1 MRPTAPP
8 VLLGAWLCGGPRARR
23 RIEWFLAA
31 GRGARPLSTGDDVM
45 AAGVPR
51 GPLVA
56 QALCALRDLKLDGH
70 VRTLEDEHVAL
81 DRWTRALTMKGDLR

>member
-1 MRPTAPP
+1 
-8 VLLGAWLCGGPRARR
+8 
-23 RIEWFLAA
+23 
-31 GRGARPLSTGDDVM
+31 M

-56 QALCALRDLKLDGH
+56 QALCVLRDLKLDGR

-81 DRWTRALTMKGDLR
+81 GRWTRALTMKGDLR